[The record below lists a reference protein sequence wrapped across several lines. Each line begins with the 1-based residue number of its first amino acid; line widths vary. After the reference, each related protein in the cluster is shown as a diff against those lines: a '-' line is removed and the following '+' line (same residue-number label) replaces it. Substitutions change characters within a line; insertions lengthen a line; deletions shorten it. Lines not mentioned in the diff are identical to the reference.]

1 MTALLEIA
9 DICKVFGGLTALD
22 GVSFTL
28 ASGQILGLVG
38 PNGSGKSTLLNVLSG
53 IYTPEAGEV
62 RLAGQSL
69 RGRAPHQ
76 IAKAGLARSFQNQQ
90 LFAGLSVVDNVLVGR
105 ACRLQAGVLASI
117 FGGLAFRREE
127 AAARQQAVDL
137 LTLVGLGWAAEAEV
151 QRLSYGQRRLLEI
164 ARALASDPKVL
175 LLDEPCA
182 GLSQAEADD
191 LAVVIT
197 RLKTQGL
204 AVIVIEHNMR
214 FVMGLV
220 DRIVALNFGQK
231 IGEGTP
237 AEIRANP
244 AVVAAYLGGSSRAAH

>member
-9 DICKVFGGLTALD
+9 DIRKVFGGLTALD

-28 ASGQILGLVG
+28 AAGQILGLVG

-62 RLAGQSL
+62 RLAGHSL

-76 IAKAGLARSFQNQQ
+76 IAKSGLARSFQNQQ
-90 LFAGLSVVDNVLVGR
+90 LFAGLSVLDNVLVGR
-105 ACRLQAGVLASI
+105 ACRLRSGVLASV
-117 FGGLAFRREE
+117 FGWRRFRQEE
-127 AAARQQAVDL
+127 AAARQQAADL
-137 LTLVGLGWAAEAEV
+137 LGLVGLDWAVDAEV

-182 GLSQAEADD
+182 GLSQSEADE
-191 LAVVIT
+191 LAGVII
-197 RLKTQGL
+197 RLKAQGL

>member
-1 MTALLEIA
+1 MTALLAVSGIR
-9 DICKVFGGLTALD
+9 KVFGGLTALD
-22 GVSFTL
+22 GVSFSH
-28 ASGQILGLVG
+28 AAGQILGLVG

-53 IYTPEAGEV
+53 IYPPEAGEV
-62 RLAGQSL
+62 HLAGQSL

-76 IAKAGLARSFQNQQ
+76 IATAGLARSFQNQQ
-90 LFAGLSVVDNVLVGR
+90 LFAGLSVVENVLVGR
-105 ACRLQAGVLASI
+105 ACRLRAGVLASI
-117 FGGLAFRREE
+117 FATPRFRREE
-127 AAARQQAVDL
+127 AAARQQAEDL
-137 LTLVGLGWAAEAEV
+137 LALVGLGWAVGASV

-182 GLSQAEADD
+182 GLSQSEAND
-191 LAVVIT
+191 LAHVIT
-197 RLKTQGL
+197 RLKVNGL

-244 AVVAAYLGGSSRAAH
+244 AVVAAYLGGSGHAAH